1 VCGIIS
7 TTLQKPLCNG
17 CIQHYREQ
25 HILIVLVDDLQLE
38 IWFSENAKDVPTPI
52 LTRPGI
58 AEILFGSG
66 KTAAHRIEP
75 GTSDGSSSAQATS
88 ILHLASS
95 YHSQASE
102 PRLNNSVRTV
112 GGVAQSRGLNK
123 FKNLGKA
130 NQAVELRKAKQEE
143 AKLLDNGIRISAVL
157 WMAEGSES
165 NRLTEVCFLLL
176 NSEGICIN
184 FFVR

>member
-1 VCGIIS
+1 MCGVIS
-7 TTLQKPLCNG
+7 TSLQKPLCNG
-17 CIQHYREQ
+17 CIKHYREQ
-25 HILIVLVDDLQLE
+25 HILVVPVYDLQLKNS
-38 IWFSENAKDVPTPI
+38 FSENAKDVPTPI
-52 LTRPGI
+52 LTKPGI
-58 AEILFGSG
+58 VEILFGSG
-66 KTAAHRIEP
+66 KTAAHCVEP
-75 GTSDGSSSAQATS
+75 SISDGSSSALVTS

-112 GGVAQSRGLNK
+112 GGVAQPQGLNK

-157 WMAEGSES
+157 WMAEGSS
-165 NRLTEVCFLLL
+165 NRLTEVHVLLL
-176 NSEGICIN
+176 NPEGVCVN

>member
-1 VCGIIS
+1 M
-7 TTLQKPLCNG
+7 P
-17 CIQHYREQ
+17 
-25 HILIVLVDDLQLE
+25 VDDLQLE

-95 YHSQASE
+95 YQASE

-112 GGVAQSRGLNK
+112 GGVAQSQGLNK

>member
-1 VCGIIS
+1 M
-7 TTLQKPLCNG
+7 
-17 CIQHYREQ
+17 
-25 HILIVLVDDLQLE
+25 LVDDLRLE
-38 IWFSENAKDVPTPI
+38 IWFSENGKDVPTPI
-52 LTRPGI
+52 LTKPGI

-66 KTAAHRIEP
+66 KTATHCIEP
-75 GTSDGSSSAQATS
+75 GTSDGSSSALATS
-88 ILHLASS
+88 ILQLASS

-112 GGVAQSRGLNK
+112 GGVAQPRGLNK

-130 NQAVELRKAKQEE
+130 NQAVALRKAKQEE

-157 WMAEGSES
+157 WMAEGSS
-165 NRLTEVCFLLL
+165 NRLTEVRFLLL

-184 FFVR
+184 FFVQ